1 MGPVAGPRGE
11 ISKDFVH
18 LLRQAAKIGAIR
30 VGQDVP
36 VSADTTAEAI
46 LRWHAM
52 CRIGLVAQRASA
64 RHIIDRLA
72 YAMPGGA
79 YHERT
84 DAAREATFGTGDPSD
99 IVDNYRLARYADGGA
114 SDGSHSW

>member
-1 MGPVAGPRGE
+1 
-11 ISKDFVH
+11 
-18 LLRQAAKIGAIR
+18 
-30 VGQDVP
+30 
-36 VSADTTAEAI
+36 
-46 LRWHAM
+46 M